1 MGDTLDATYGA
12 MFIGVLFATFFQGVL
27 TIQAYVYYESFPGD
41 PTGLKAL
48 VASVWILDLAHLVLV
63 SQACYHYL
71 ITSWGN
77 NAAFLVSTQPLDLHL
92 VFVGM
97 ATIVCQGF
105 FLFRIWTLSKKNWI
119 LVGILGAACVVVF
132 ALEATMSAQ
141 ISIFT
146 SVAAF
151 ASVTGEL
158 VTTFGLG
165 AAVDLVMAMILVW
178 YLQQGKTGFDR
189 TSFVLSRVIQ
199 YTVSTGLATSSVAV
213 AALVAYLARPND
225 FIFIA
230 IHFSMGRLYTN
241 ALLATL
247 NSRRNLRQVLEAP
260 SMGRQLGPFM
270 AAVPATNN
278 TSASDETDDIPL
290 NRRPG
295 KVLSLLPN

>member
-1 MGDTLDATYGA
+1 
-12 MFIGVLFATFFQGVL
+12 
-27 TIQAYVYYESFPGD
+27 
-41 PTGLKAL
+41 
-48 VASVWILDLAHLVLV
+48 
-63 SQACYHYL
+63 
-71 ITSWGN
+71 
-77 NAAFLVSTQPLDLHL
+77 
-92 VFVGM
+92 
-97 ATIVCQGF
+97 
-105 FLFRIWTLSKKNWI
+105 
-119 LVGILGAACVVVF
+119 
-132 ALEATMSAQ
+132 MSAQ

-165 AAVDLVMAMILVW
+165 AAVDLVMAIILVW
-178 YLQQGKTGFDR
+178 CLQQGKTSFNR
-189 TSFVLSRVIQ
+189 TSFVLARVIQ

-213 AALVAYLARPND
+213 AALVAYLVRPND
-225 FIFIA
+225 FLFIVNLFYNPVSSRADIIQA

-241 ALLATL
+241 TLLATL

-270 AAVPATNN
+270 AAMPATNN

-295 KVLSLLPN
+295 KKTTRVNIDHPTNLNFSFGFTHDQVLHLRYPITSVTHYLVAPDHFELTGRAAFPSRRGFEFDLLVVVGNAASNQ